1 MASNTIFMAVPLGTA
16 TNYKWQGLFR
26 DLGEPGYKVFWAA
39 AALADMA
46 AEGGSGGRLL
56 NGQGEPLSA
65 LQICTRLGVE
75 ATWAEKIMFP
85 ALIFLGEG
93 QWGEDGGWNCTSPMI
108 SKTLEWQNSTTKAL
122 PGPVEPQ
129 KGGRK
134 SMFSRTLTEA
144 EYKAWQRNCVLPD
157 GVFLQK
163 TCPKKAKGSC
173 PEKSGNCPLLS
184 GNVRKLSGNCPE
196 TKEDNFRTDDVE
208 DAEIVD
214 EKKCPETPNI
224 KEVKGNKK
232 KTTETKPDTPVV
244 VSSSAALNPSNPT
257 PQTPALS
264 PAIQQAVEALPQ
276 EYQKHAL
283 QICQESTQAEEIL
296 LDSLF
301 YFSAKIAKGK
311 ADGCGY
317 LVDSIKKGWGKGCR
331 KLAQEAEEKSEAT
344 RRRRQLVEAAQ
355 EEKKEAEKRK
365 QVELQK
371 LFLSL
376 DDARREAV
384 EQEAARR
391 CREQFGGDFPSFAV
405 AGAITNIM
413 AELQAA

>member
-1 MASNTIFMAVPLGTA
+1 MTNSPKFVMVPSGEMLSPHWRAIMAGP
-16 TNYKWQGLFR
+16 
-26 DLGEPGYKVFWAA
+26 DGYKVVC
-39 AALADMA
+39 AALLMRDMA
-46 AEGGSGGRLL
+46 VLCNAGGVICHPS
-56 NGQGEPLSA
+56 GEPLTIGEIAACIGFDVAWLEPVLTRVLSKSG
-65 LQICTRLGVE
+65 LFCVTEDSVVCTDPVLLAHIDRLGRNHRTPERPPVLILDGE
-75 ATWAEKIMFP
+75 PEGEETKGVREKRQGRNRKRLADYTKKWGCRPEEVRYQSLP
-85 ALIFLGEG
+85 AVTFR
-93 QWGEDGGWNCTSPMI
+93 DKNA
-108 SKTLEWQNSTTKAL
+108 TKAL
-122 PGPVEPQ
+122 PANSNGEVTEP
-129 KGGRK
+129 
-134 SMFSRTLTEA
+134 S
-144 EYKAWQRNCVLPD
+144 
-157 GVFLQK
+157 
-163 TCPKKAKGSC
+163 
-173 PEKSGNCPLLS
+173 
-184 GNVRKLSGNCPE
+184 
-196 TKEDNFRTDDVE
+196 
-208 DAEIVD
+208 
-214 EKKCPETPNI
+214 ETPDITGKNQALPYSIVLDDDI
-224 KEVKGNKK
+224 KQQQQNHH
-232 KTTETKPDTPVV
+232 PVA
-244 VSSSAALNPSNPT
+244 VSSPNPSNPN
-257 PQTPALS
+257 PQTPVLS
-264 PAIQQAVEALPQ
+264 PAIQQAIEALPE